1 VQYCQTFWRPEG
13 NYSFTKMKKKKIEIE
28 YTFDFE
34 LLGII
39 SSAKGYKLAWDINA
53 ALASRLVKQK
63 DLLIQLKGNT
73 TASYSYYS
81 FENEVNTL
89 KLFRNKPNE
98 AELVKNLLV
107 PEFPHYDY
115 IIFTRG
121 EEHHRSNRLQELL
134 RNNPSIELVAFIPL
148 DALKSKDNFIF

>member
-1 VQYCQTFWRPEG
+1 
-13 NYSFTKMKKKKIEIE
+13 MKKKRLEIE
-28 YTFDFE
+28 YSFDFE
-34 LLGII
+34 LLGVI

-53 ALASRLVKQK
+53 TLASRLVKQK
-63 DLLIQLKGNT
+63 DLLIQLKSYT
-73 TASYSYYS
+73 VASYSYFS

-98 AELVKNLLV
+98 VELVKNLLV

-115 IIFTRG
+115 IILTRG
-121 EEHHRSNRLQELL
+121 EEHQSSNRLQELL

>member
-1 VQYCQTFWRPEG
+1 
-13 NYSFTKMKKKKIEIE
+13 MKKKRLEIE
-28 YTFDFE
+28 YSFDFE

-53 ALASRLVKQK
+53 TLSAKLVKQK
-63 DLLIQLKGNT
+63 DLIIQLKNKQIT
-73 TASYSYYS
+73 SYSYYS

-98 AELVKNLLV
+98 LDLTKNLLV

-115 IIFTRG
+115 IILTRG
-121 EEHHRSNRLQELL
+121 EEHHSSNRLQELL
-134 RNNPSIELVAFIPL
+134 RKNSSIELVAFIPL

>member
-1 VQYCQTFWRPEG
+1 MQYCQTFWRPEG
-13 NYSFTKMKKKKIEIE
+13 NYSFTKMKKKKLEIE

-107 PEFPHYDY
+107 PEFPHYDF